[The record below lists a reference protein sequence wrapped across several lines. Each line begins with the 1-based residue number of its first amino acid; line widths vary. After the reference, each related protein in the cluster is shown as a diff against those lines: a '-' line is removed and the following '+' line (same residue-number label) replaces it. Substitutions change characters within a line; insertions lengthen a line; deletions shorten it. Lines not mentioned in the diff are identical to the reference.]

1 MISIE
6 CRYCNPLAAS
16 ASFRAISGFE
26 DWERNRDRAY
36 ETKAV
41 DLGVLIREV
50 HDVSINHPFTD
61 HAQRGQLWG
70 DTQHR

>member
-6 CRYCNPLAAS
+6 CRYCSPLAAF
-16 ASFRAISGFE
+16 ASFRGISGFG
-26 DWERNRDRAY
+26 DWERNGDYAY
-36 ETKAV
+36 ETKGV

-61 HAQRGQLWG
+61 YA
-70 DTQHR
+70 